1 MNGHTAHFSLFAY
14 GCLAEEREWG
24 ESKGG
29 DCFQIQQGVIAPHSP
44 SCEAPLLFIMELLHT
59 IQVEG

>member
-24 ESKGG
+24 GVKGG
-29 DCFQIQQGVIAPHSP
+29 RLFSDSARSYCTSLP